1 MEYRKGARG
10 MKPLDQSPGLIP
22 DRLRCEY
29 LVNPLGIDAVR
40 PRLSWIVQSGE
51 REQGQTAY
59 QVLVAS
65 TSHRLAEDDG
75 DLWDSGKVGSD
86 ATLHLA
92 YDGKP
97 LSSRA
102 RCYWK
107 VRVWDKTGRPSP
119 WSKPATW
126 TMGLLAAADWGARWI
141 AFDDPVQPA
150 PSAPRYGFLTTL
162 SPSPHILKSVT
173 LDLGDELEI
182 DAVRLHPAAPR
193 VTQPGAPDYTC
204 VWEPEWPGYLFPVR
218 FRIEVARRA
227 DFSDPATV
235 VDSTDVDLPSPERE
249 AQGYRFAP
257 VRARYVR
264 LTVTRLAGRGRA
276 NFGFALARL
285 EVFSGSANVAPQ
297 ASVTAADSVELGG
310 WSRANLVA
318 DPELPESSAAD
329 PWDQPATMVHKEFAV
344 GSAIEHASV
353 SVTGLGLFELRINGG
368 RVGDRLLAP
377 EWTLYGTRLQ
387 YQTFDVTDLIRAGAN
402 TVGAQLSGG
411 WWTGPVAV
419 AWVRRTARC
428 CLLLRLDLE
437 LSDGSTQTIVTDSSW
452 QASNDGPIRRAGIY
466 RGESYDAT
474 REMPGWDQPG
484 FAAAGWSPVA
494 VLSHPDGAEQTQ
506 LVAQCNEPIRVV
518 KEVRP
523 VRMTEPAPGVYVY
536 DMGQNMVGWCRLK
549 ANAPAGT
556 RIALRHAE
564 MLNQDGTLYTA
575 NLRRAAQRDEYRW
588 RGGEAVVEP
597 HFTYHG
603 FRYVELTGLP
613 AAPGEEA
620 LVGRVFHS
628 SAPDAGT
635 FACSNDLV
643 NAVMHCVE
651 WGQRGNLMSVPTDC
665 PQRDERMGFL
675 GDFQSFSQAAIF
687 TMDLA
692 GFLTKWVRDIRDSQL
707 EDGRFPVIAPH
718 PREPLWLQWANT
730 EFSPAWSDA
739 GTIVPWR
746 AYLNY
751 ADTRMLEQHYES
763 CKRWIEFVRANNA
776 DLIWRNLRGGDQGD
790 WLNGDMTELPD
801 YPSGIS
807 AVPKE
812 LFATA
817 FFAHSTEIV
826 AKMAG
831 VLGRTD
837 DAREHGALAERI
849 KAAFNREFVTADGRV
864 SGDTQGG
871 YALALHFGL
880 LDEALRAP
888 ATRHL
893 LAAIDRYHGHPST
906 GIHASHR
913 MLLELTRN
921 GRHDEAWRLMNLRTV
936 PSWGYMVDQNATTIW
951 ERWDAY
957 VAGRGRWGGH
967 QHPIMNS
974 LNHFGFGSV
983 GEWVWRELAG
993 INPDA
998 DDPGYK
1004 RFVIRPRPC
1013 GDLTWLKASYDSIRG
1028 TITSEWKVVDRAGF
1042 HLDVQIPANTRATV
1056 YLPAGST
1063 DAVTEGGK
1071 PVAQV
1076 EGVGAVR
1083 VEDGMVALEVGSG
1096 AYRFLCEAA
1105 TVTP

>member
-1 MEYRKGARG
+1 MS
-10 MKPLDQSPGLIP
+10 DVIPGLVP

-29 LVNPLGIDAVR
+29 LVDPLGIDVVR
-40 PRLSWIVQSGE
+40 PRLSWIVRSAE
-51 REQGQTAY
+51 RAQVQTAY
-59 QVLVAS
+59 RVLVAS
-65 TSHRLAEDDG
+65 TPRKLAADDG
-75 DLWDSGKVGSD
+75 DLWDSGEVRSD
-86 ATLHLA
+86 ATLHVEYGGRPLA
-92 YDGKP
+92 
-97 LSSRA
+97 SRA
-102 RCYWK
+102 RCHWK
-107 VRVWDKTGRPSP
+107 VRVWDKAGHPSP
-119 WSKPATW
+119 WSSPATW
-126 TMGLLAAADWGARWI
+126 SIGLLAPADWDAARWI
-141 AFDDPVQPA
+141 ANDDRTLPA
-150 PSAPRYGFLTTL
+150 PSTPRYGFLTTL
-162 SPSPHILKSVT
+162 SPSPDIPKSLTV
-173 LDLGDELEI
+173 DLGDEHEI

-193 VTQPGAPDYTC
+193 VTQPGAPDYNR
-204 VWEPEWPGYLFPVR
+204 VWEPEWSGYLFPVR
-218 FRIEVARRA
+218 FTLETARTA
-227 DFSDPATV
+227 DFSAPVTV
-235 VDSTDVDLPSPERE
+235 VDRTAADLPNPERE
-249 AQGYRFAP
+249 AQDYRFAP
-257 VRARYVR
+257 VRARYLR
-264 LTVTRLAGRGRA
+264 LAVTRLAGRGRA
-276 NFGFALARL
+276 NFGFALARFEAL
-285 EVFSGSANVAPQ
+285 SGSRNVASQ
-297 ASVTAADSVELGG
+297 ASVTAPDSVEIGG
-310 WSRANLVA
+310 WSRANLTA
-318 DPELPESSAAD
+318 DPEPPESGALD
-329 PWDQPATMVHKEFAV
+329 PWEQPATMVRKEFSV
-344 GSAIEHASV
+344 GGTVAHASV
-353 SVTGLGLFELRINGG
+353 SVTGLGLFELRINGA

-387 YQTFDVTDLIRAGAN
+387 YQTFDVTDLIRAGAKN
-402 TVGAQLSGG
+402 AVGAQLSGG
-411 WWTGPVAV
+411 WWTGPIGAT
-419 AWVRRTARC
+419 WVRRPARC

-437 LSDGSTQTIVTDSSW
+437 LRDGSRQTVVTDSTW
-452 QASNDGPIRRAGIY
+452 QATNDGPIRRAGIY
-466 RGESYDAT
+466 YGEEYDAT
-474 REMPGWDQPG
+474 RELPGWDRPG

-494 VLSHPDGAEQTQ
+494 VLPHPDGAQQTR

-523 VRMTEPAPGVYVY
+523 VRMTEPEPGVYVY
-536 DMGQNMVGWCRLK
+536 DMGQNMVGWCRLRAK
-549 ANAPAGT
+549 APAGT
-556 RIALRHAE
+556 LISLRHAE
-564 MLNQDGTLYTA
+564 KLNEDGTLYTA
-575 NLRRAAQRDEYRW
+575 NLRKAAQRDQYRW

-613 AAPGEEA
+613 AAPAEDA

-628 SAPDAGT
+628 AAPDAGT

-643 NAVMHCVE
+643 GAVMGCVE
-651 WGQRGNLMSVPTDC
+651 WGLRGNLMSVPTDC

-687 TMDLA
+687 TLDLA

-718 PREPLWLQWANT
+718 PREPSWLRWANT

-751 ADTRMLEQHYES
+751 ADTRLLEEHFEA
-763 CKRWIEFVRANNA
+763 CKRWIEFVRANNP
-776 DLIWRNLRGGDQGD
+776 DLIWRNCRGGDQGD

-817 FFAHSTEIV
+817 FFAHSTAIV
-826 AKMAG
+826 ARMAG

-849 KAAFNREFVTADGRV
+849 KAAFNREFVAADGRV

-906 GIHASHR
+906 GIHATHR

-951 ERWDAY
+951 ERWDAF
-957 VAGRGRWGGH
+957 VAGRRPWGGH
-967 QHPIMNS
+967 RDPQMNS

-998 DDPGYK
+998 DAPGYR
-1004 RFVIRPRPC
+1004 RFAIRPRPG

-1028 TITSEWKVVDRAGF
+1028 RITSEWKVDDRARF
-1042 HLDVQIPANTRATV
+1042 HLYVRIPANTRATV
-1056 YLPAGST
+1056 YLPGGSAE
-1063 DAVTEGGK
+1063 AVTEGGR
-1071 PVAQV
+1071 PVARV

-1083 VEDGMVALEVGSG
+1083 VEDGMVVLDVGSG
-1096 AYRFLCEAA
+1096 TYRFL
-1105 TVTP
+1105 TDGRLP

>member
-1 MEYRKGARG
+1 M
-10 MKPLDQSPGLIP
+10 
-22 DRLRCEY
+22 
-29 LVNPLGIDAVR
+29 
-40 PRLSWIVQSGE
+40 
-51 REQGQTAY
+51 
-59 QVLVAS
+59 AS
-65 TSHRLAEDDG
+65 TAHRLAEDDG

-97 LSSRA
+97 LGSRA

-141 AFDDPVQPA
+141 AFDDPLQPA
-150 PSAPRYGFLTTL
+150 PSAPRYGFLTSL
-162 SPSPHILKSVT
+162 SPAPDIPKSVT
-173 LDLGDELEI
+173 VDLGDELEI

-193 VTQPGAPDYTC
+193 ATQPGAPGYTC

-227 DFSDPATV
+227 DFSDSVTV
-235 VDSTDVDLPSPERE
+235 VDRSDADLPNPETE
-249 AQGYRFAP
+249 TQGYRFVP
-257 VRARYVR
+257 VRACYVR

-276 NFGFALARL
+276 NFGFALAQL
-285 EVFSGSANVAPQ
+285 EVLSSSRNVARQ
-297 ASVTAADSVELGG
+297 ASVTAADSVEIGG
-310 WSRANLVA
+310 WSRASLVA
-318 DPELPESSAAD
+318 GPQQPESRAAD
-329 PWDQPATMVHKEFAV
+329 PWEQPATMVRKEFAV
-344 GSAIEHASV
+344 GATIEHASV

-452 QASNDGPIRRAGIY
+452 QATNDGPIRRAGIY

-474 REMPGWDQPG
+474 KEMPGWDQPG

-506 LVAQCNEPIRVV
+506 LVAQCNEPIRVLR
-518 KEVRP
+518 EVRP

-536 DMGQNMVGWCRLK
+536 DMGQNMVGWCRLE

-564 MLNQDGTLYTA
+564 MLNEDGTLYTA

-603 FRYVELTGLP
+603 FRYVEVTGLP
-613 AAPGEEA
+613 AAPGEGA

-635 FACSNDLV
+635 FASSNHLV
-643 NAVMHCVE
+643 NAVMRCVQ
-651 WGQRGNLMSVPTDC
+651 WGLRGNLMSVPGL
-665 PQRDERMGFL
+665 P
-675 GDFQSFSQAAIF
+675 AARRANGLPGGLSVL
-687 TMDLA
+687 LA
-692 GFLTKWVRDIRDSQL
+692 GGDLHHGPGGFPHQVRAR
-707 EDGRFPVIAPH
+707 H
-718 PREPLWLQWANT
+718 PR
-730 EFSPAWSDA
+730 F
-739 GTIVPWR
+739 
-746 AYLNY
+746 
-751 ADTRMLEQHYES
+751 
-763 CKRWIEFVRANNA
+763 
-776 DLIWRNLRGGDQGD
+776 
-790 WLNGDMTELPD
+790 
-801 YPSGIS
+801 
-807 AVPKE
+807 
-812 LFATA
+812 
-817 FFAHSTEIV
+817 
-826 AKMAG
+826 
-831 VLGRTD
+831 
-837 DAREHGALAERI
+837 
-849 KAAFNREFVTADGRV
+849 
-864 SGDTQGG
+864 
-871 YALALHFGL
+871 
-880 LDEALRAP
+880 P

-921 GRHDEAWRLMNLRTV
+921 GRHDEAWRLLNLRTV
-936 PSWGYMVDQNATTIW
+936 PSWGYMVDQDATTIW
-951 ERWDAY
+951 ERWDAW
-957 VAGRGRWGGH
+957 VAGRERWGGH

-998 DDPGYK
+998 DAPGYK

-1028 TITSEWKVVDRAGF
+1028 TITSEWKAVERAGF
-1042 HLDVQIPANTRATV
+1042 QLDVRIPANTRATV
-1056 YLPAGST
+1056 YLPAAST

-1083 VEDGMVALEVGSG
+1083 VEEGMVALDVGSG
-1096 AYRFLCEAA
+1096 AYRFLCEAE
-1105 TVTP
+1105 TRTPARG